1 VSSGTQALPRVCF
14 VHIPKTAG
22 NSIQSFFVRIYGEL
36 AFPGHVTE
44 HYDACSESE
53 LAGYRYYGGH
63 VERRGWSRLPFDTS
77 IFTVVRHPVDRA
89 VSLYRYWNELDC
101 EANKYIIEGVR
112 VARSRPIEDFVA
124 SDNPVV
130 VQHLR
135 GGLARQFLT
144 DSTLTTHLHSVEG
157 QPRAFDEAV
166 KCLFSFSAVLTT
178 ERLATS
184 FTKML
189 ECLKIDGLD
198 LPLARENVSSTVV
211 EYDRNLLFSIMARQ
225 SPLDF
230 QIYSVCQ
237 NLEQRLY
244 AKETAVGARKSRQPR
259 RQALV
264 LDFGQGGNS
273 SAYRRDGWS
282 HQEQQFVWATG
293 GMSSL
298 AWPELP
304 PCQRLM
310 LHFDVVPF
318 IAPPHRSVQRLTV
331 KIGDATVAH
340 VELGGQSAFWVQLPE
355 SATPPTG
362 IILEHPDWAV
372 PGEIGVNSDGRALS
386 IAFRRISIVGEPTAP
401 LTEFESLGGTAQGCE
416 FGVVQRMRGAEPIGL
431 LRWSNM
437 TAESLAEALETEFD
451 GVGSPK
457 ETVLDYIKH
466 QDGHLE
472 YATANRRLGME
483 MHTWVASDQVPYDK
497 MFEDS
502 CKRLTLLRRKLI
514 EDLRGGQKL
523 FVFKMGDKT
532 CTLQEVRR
540 IHAALERYGPNTLLY
555 VRLQDTAHP
564 SGTVELVED
573 RLIIGYID
581 RFNLSQAGE
590 HLTPS
595 MAAWDTICS
604 EAYEL
609 WKG

>member
-1 VSSGTQALPRVCF
+1 MAIGWTSRRSTILPCCTCRLSAPAGAASIFSCWQLPTAATPLRISWMVDSSEGIYRAQHTFPVGQEARKTALPFDLATGQLLRLRIDPLSGGGRLNFAARSVGRSRFTRRAPFARGPYQSWRRTRVKNPGMAMTGRPLPAPAALHLHPSSTATADPQPRAPQGHQAVSSGTQALPRVCF

-144 DSTLTTHLHSVEG
+144 NSTLTTHLHSVEG

-340 VELGGQSAFWVQLPE
+340 VELGGPSAFWVQLPE
-355 SATPPTG
+355 IRNAAERHYSGTSRLG
-362 IILEHPDWAV
+362 
-372 PGEIGVNSDGRALS
+372 GSGRDRRK
-386 IAFRRISIVGEPTAP
+386 FRRSR
-401 LTEFESLGGTAQGCE
+401 AQH
-416 FGVVQRMRGAEPIGL
+416 RL
-431 LRWSNM
+431 
-437 TAESLAEALETEFD
+437 
-451 GVGSPK
+451 PK
-457 ETVLDYIKH
+457 DLD
-466 QDGHLE
+466 
-472 YATANRRLGME
+472 RR
-483 MHTWVASDQVPYDK
+483 
-497 MFEDS
+497 
-502 CKRLTLLRRKLI
+502 
-514 EDLRGGQKL
+514 
-523 FVFKMGDKT
+523 
-532 CTLQEVRR
+532 
-540 IHAALERYGPNTLLY
+540 
-555 VRLQDTAHP
+555 
-564 SGTVELVED
+564 
-573 RLIIGYID
+573 
-581 RFNLSQAGE
+581 
-590 HLTPS
+590 
-595 MAAWDTICS
+595 
-604 EAYEL
+604 
-609 WKG
+609 